1 MAALATGFNLPGV
14 CDVPPEQARLPG
26 RRLLSYLAKRGFRSV
41 RLPIDPELCAK
52 GIGDFSKSLDAA
64 AKAILG
70 AGLSLSLELHPGA
83 AVGALLRSDPAKGG
97 ELIAAAWHRL
107 AAEASRL
114 PSSRVAL
121 ELLNE
126 PPLAA
131 ADWRGLRQN
140 LVDEI
145 RKAAPNHTLI
155 WSAAQNQTIEETVA
169 DSGPSDTNA
178 IAAVHYY
185 YPMIFTHQGQTWDRS
200 PYEAIHQLPFPFVA
214 DDPRVVAI
222 ATHLRATGRPD
233 SLNALNA
240 ETEKPWTQAR
250 IDKDFA
256 SLRTWSQ
263 SSGWPVVVNEFGVY
277 RDFALQGDR
286 VRWLAAVRR
295 AAEINGFGWCHWE
308 FDEGFGFT
316 RSREDASLID
326 EDVMAALLG
335 PDGARN

>member
-1 MAALATGFNLPGV
+1 MTALATGFNLPGV
-14 CDVPPEQARLPG
+14 CDVPPEQARLPS
-26 RRLLSYLAKRGFRSV
+26 RRLLGYLAKRGFRSV
-41 RLPIDPELCAK
+41 RLPIDPQLCAS
-52 GIGDFSKSLDAA
+52 GGAQFSGCLHAA
-64 AKAILG
+64 AKTILD

-83 AVGALLRSDPAKGG
+83 AAGALLRADPAKGG
-97 ELIAAAWHRL
+97 DLIAAAWHHL
-107 AAEASRL
+107 AAEAHPL
-114 PSSRVAL
+114 PSGRVGL

-131 ADWRGLRQN
+131 EVWKGLRQN
-140 LVDEI
+140 LVVEI

-169 DSGPSDTNA
+169 DSGPSDANA

-185 YPMIFTHQGQTWDRS
+185 YPMIFTHQGQTWDSS
-200 PYEAIHQLPFPFVA
+200 PYEAIRQLPFPFDA
-214 DDPRVVAI
+214 DDPQVVAI
-222 ATHLRATGRPD
+222 ASHLRAAGRAD
-233 SLNALNA
+233 SLNELNV

-250 IDKDFA
+250 IDRDFA
-256 SLRTWSQ
+256 SLRAWSQ

-286 VRWLAAVRR
+286 VRWLGAVRR

-308 FDEGFGFT
+308 FDQGFGFT

-326 EDVMAALLG
+326 VAVMAALLG
-335 PDGARN
+335 PDEARN